1 MKRYFISLALLF
13 LPLAALGQ
21 ASPYSN
27 VVFPAQTFISSAQTG
42 STILLNGL
50 IVPSTVGSS
59 FNVGTITL
67 TGNAL
72 TTVSFSVYGSADN
85 GVSFYPLIINPGT
98 STAVT
103 ATSNGLYQINLIG
116 ITELKFVTLG
126 TFTATNISLTL
137 TATPNGAISQSITFG
152 GTLPT
157 ASGAGQGLVSTGAG
171 STYTAQPVAVLSNP
185 TTFTAAL
192 VAPTF
197 NGFVTETPASVS
209 TPTLPQ
215 IICTGS
221 IGISGTVASVNT
233 FTVGSL
239 SCPGAIS
246 GDKLIYVAHSS
257 FFSIVGWQAS
267 TNGILAVQCTV
278 GSGAIT
284 CIAENNTSGP
294 LTIGAGASFDAMVI
308 R

>member
-13 LPLAALGQ
+13 LPLVALGQ

-27 VVFPAQTFISSAQTG
+27 MVFPAQTFVSSAQTG
-42 STILLNGL
+42 AVISFNGL
-50 IVPSTVGSS
+50 VVPSNVGSS
-59 FNVGTITL
+59 FAVGTITL

-72 TTVSFSVYGSADN
+72 TTVTFSVYGSADN
-85 GVSFYPLIINPGT
+85 GVSFYPLIISPAN

-116 ITELKFVTLG
+116 MTQIKFVTLG

-137 TATPNGAISQSITFG
+137 TATPNGAITQTTFS
-152 GTLPT
+152 GTLPA
-157 ASGAGQGLVSTGAG
+157 ASASGQGLVSTGAG
-171 STYTAQPVAVLSNP
+171 TTYNPIAVAVLGSPNV
-185 TTFTAAL
+185 FTAA
-192 VAPTF
+192 VTVPTL

-215 IICTGS
+215 IICVGS

-233 FTVGSL
+233 LTVGSL

-246 GDKLIYVAHSS
+246 GDKLIYVAHGS

-278 GSGAIT
+278 GSGAVT
-284 CIAENNTSGP
+284 CVAENNTSGS
-294 LTIGAGASFDAMVI
+294 LAIGAGASFDAMVI